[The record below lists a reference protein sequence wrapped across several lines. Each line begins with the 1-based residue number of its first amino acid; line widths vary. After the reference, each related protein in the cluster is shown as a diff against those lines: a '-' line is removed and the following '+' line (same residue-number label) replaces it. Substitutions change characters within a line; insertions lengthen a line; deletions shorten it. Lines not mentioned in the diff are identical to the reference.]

1 MRLLKMR
8 SLTRRLFASVAVVM
22 ALSVA
27 AACQSEH
34 PPRSSTITQR
44 EYPTPARPL
53 NLSGQIVFA
62 PGDGSLWL
70 QNANGANVHVLVKST
85 GQSYAASP
93 AFSPDGK
100 QVAYAL
106 TVYDPNG
113 NASADIRVINLV
125 AKDERVIAAPPD
137 TKTVFDFPTW
147 SPDGKELWFT
157 RTATSGGVTSD
168 EIDRVSITGGTAQR
182 VLEGG
187 RAVAVSPDGNKI
199 AFLRLDFNT
208 YQSSLWV
215 ADLDGSHSRQ
225 LLDKEAFAALE
236 GARFSPD
243 SQTLVFAA
251 SGAPQKQLPGF
262 EAGRGGTNE
271 VARFLTATAEACRVK
286 FLFTCWVNT
295 AYAHGLPWD
304 LWLVN
309 LDGTRFERLTEVG
322 ADSPYPAWSPD
333 GKFVAFMD
341 LSGFYVV
348 NRETKEGNLISI
360 NGGHGALDWR

>member
-1 MRLLKMR
+1 MWFRFQGMLQCIL
-8 SLTRRLFASVAVVM
+8 SLWPSFTGAW
-22 ALSVA
+22 
-27 AACQSEH
+27 
-34 PPRSSTITQR
+34 
-44 EYPTPARPL
+44 
-53 NLSGQIVFA
+53 NLSGQVVFA

-70 QNANGANVHVLVKST
+70 QNANGANVHVLVKRT

-106 TVYDPNG
+106 TAYDPNG
-113 NASADIRVINLV
+113 NAVADIRVINL
-125 AKDERVIAAPPD
+125 AGKDERVIAAPPD
-137 TKTVFDFPTW
+137 DKTVFNFPAW

-157 RTATSGGVTSD
+157 RTATSGDVTSD
-168 EIDRVSITGGTAQR
+168 EIDRVSTAGGTAQR
-182 VLEGG
+182 VIEGG
-187 RAVAVSPDGNKI
+187 RAVSVSPDGKKI
-199 AFLRLDFNT
+199 VFLRLDFTT
-208 YQSSLWV
+208 YRSSLWV
-215 ADLDGSHSRQ
+215 ADLDGSHARQ
-225 LLDKEAFAALE
+225 LLDKDAFAALE

-251 SGAPQKQLPGF
+251 SGAPQEQLPGLQ
-262 EAGRGGTNE
+262 AGRGGTNE
-271 VARFLTATAEACRVK
+271 VARSQTATADACLAR

-304 LWLVN
+304 LWMVN
-309 LDGTRFERLTEVG
+309 LDGTKFERLTEVG